1 MMAAMVTR
9 DDVAKT
15 KGVGFSNVKNFT
27 VERYGQD
34 GWEQVLAR
42 LTQPERDELAS
53 IVAVGWYSLPFYAKL
68 IRVIDQVHGYGDLG
82 LLLQLG
88 RYEAEK
94 DLTTLHRMLLRLAS
108 PAYAV
113 EKTAEYWR
121 RFHDTGTWT
130 MTREGDSQLR
140 GSLEGWGCVDLA
152 LCRELQGYLTRSME
166 LVGAKNV
173 VVDHVRCRTKGE
185 PTCIFVGKWGRLA
198 SASLP
203 PPGSAPTSRAS
214 ATSEVGASPSAKSR

>member
-1 MMAAMVTR
+1 MGMG
-9 DDVAKT
+9 DVAKT
-15 KGVGFSNVKNFT
+15 KGVGFSNVKSFT

-34 GWEQVLAR
+34 GWEKV
-42 LTQPERDELAS
+42 LTQVTQDERDELAS

-68 IRVIDQVHGYGDLG
+68 IRAVDRVHGYGDLAM
-82 LLLQLG
+82 LVQLG

-108 PAYAV
+108 PAFAV

-130 MTREGDSQLR
+130 MHRDTDNQLR
-140 GSLEGWGCVDLA
+140 GVLEGWGCVDPG
-152 LCRELQGYLTRSME
+152 LCRELQGYLWRTLE

-173 VVDHVRCRTKGE
+173 TCDHAKCRAKGD
-185 PTCIFVGKWGRLA
+185 PNCVFIGKWGRVA
-198 SASLP
+198 ATTTAP
-203 PPGSAPTSRAS
+203 PPGSSPGAGAS
-214 ATSEVGASPSAKSR
+214 ASAAGAPSAKDR